1 MDKHG
6 QIDMLHGPIWNKL
19 PRFALPIAATA
30 ILEQLFNASDVAVVG
45 NFTGGFKTIAVA
57 AGESAQSEPEHQA
70 ESIDRV
76 EYWAAH
82 PEDSP
87 YEFVSAA
94 RHLAVVAESVAP
106 GGGMAAQE
114 SVMWCVLNRVDSAGF
129 PDTVAGVCT
138 QPYQWQ
144 GYSQSVQYSS
154 DTYTLAGSVLRRWYD
169 GETGNIPADSVFM
182 EVTEHGLKYRR
193 LFRDTESVKIYFV
206 GYGTPPDKA
215 LHST

>member
-1 MDKHG
+1 MK
-6 QIDMLHGPIWNKL
+6 KL
-19 PRFALPIAATA
+19 CALIVLA
-30 ILEQLFNASDVAVVG
+30 F
-45 NFTGGFKTIAVA
+45 AVA
-57 AGESAQSEPEHQA
+57 SFSGFACAGESAQSEPEHQA

-76 EYWAAH
+76 EYWAVH

-87 YEFVSAA
+87 YEFVSEA

-106 GGGMAAQE
+106 GGGMDAQE

-154 DTYTLAGSVLRRWYD
+154 DTYTLARSVLRRWYD
-169 GETGNIPADSVFM
+169 RETGNIPAGSVFM

>member
-1 MDKHG
+1 
-6 QIDMLHGPIWNKL
+6 MLHGPIWNKL

-87 YEFVSAA
+87 YEFVSEA
-94 RHLAVVAESVAP
+94 RHLAVVAESVAL

-138 QPYQWQ
+138 QSYQWQ

-154 DTYTLAGSVLRRWYD
+154 DTYTLARSVLRRWYD
-169 GETGNIPADSVFM
+169 GEMGNIPADSVFM

-193 LFRDTESVKIYFV
+193 LFRDTESVKIYFD

-215 LHST
+215 LRST

>member
-1 MDKHG
+1 M
-6 QIDMLHGPIWNKL
+6 
-19 PRFALPIAATA
+19 
-30 ILEQLFNASDVAVVG
+30 
-45 NFTGGFKTIAVA
+45 
-57 AGESAQSEPEHQA
+57 
-70 ESIDRV
+70 
-76 EYWAAH
+76 H

-87 YEFVSAA
+87 YEFVSEA

-114 SVMWCVLNRVDSAGF
+114 SVMWCVFNRVDSAGF
-129 PDTVAGVCT
+129 PDTVTGVCT

-154 DTYTLAGSVLRRWYD
+154 DTYTLARSVLRRWYD
-169 GETGNIPADSVFM
+169 GETGNIPAGSVFM

-193 LFRDTESVKIYFV
+193 LFRYTESVKIYFD

>member
-6 QIDMLHGPIWNKL
+6 QLDMLHGPIWNKL

-87 YEFVSAA
+87 YEFVSEA

-138 QPYQWQ
+138 QSYQWQ

-154 DTYTLAGSVLRRWYD
+154 DTYTLARSVLRRWYD
-169 GETGNIPADSVFM
+169 GEMGNIPADSVFM

-193 LFRDTESVKIYFV
+193 LFRDTESVKIYFD

-215 LHST
+215 LRST

>member
-45 NFTGGFKTIAVA
+45 NFTG
-57 AGESAQSEPEHQA
+57 
-70 ESIDRV
+70 
-76 EYWAAH
+76 
-82 PEDSP
+82 
-87 YEFVSAA
+87 
-94 RHLAVVAESVAP
+94 
-106 GGGMAAQE
+106 
-114 SVMWCVLNRVDSAGF
+114 
-129 PDTVAGVCT
+129 VCT

-154 DTYTLAGSVLRRWYD
+154 DTYTLARSVLRRWYD
-169 GETGNIPADSVFM
+169 GETGNIPAGSVFM

-193 LFRDTESVKIYFV
+193 LFRDTESVKIYFD

>member
-6 QIDMLHGPIWNKL
+6 QLDMLHVPIWNKL

-57 AGESAQSEPEHQA
+57 AGERAQSEPEHQA

-87 YEFVSAA
+87 YEFVSEA

-138 QPYQWQ
+138 Q
-144 GYSQSVQYSS
+144 
-154 DTYTLAGSVLRRWYD
+154 
-169 GETGNIPADSVFM
+169 
-182 EVTEHGLKYRR
+182 
-193 LFRDTESVKIYFV
+193 
-206 GYGTPPDKA
+206 
-215 LHST
+215 

>member
-6 QIDMLHGPIWNKL
+6 QLDMLHGPIWNKL

-87 YEFVSAA
+87 YEFVSEA

-129 PDTVAGVCT
+129 PDTVADVCT
-138 QPYQWQ
+138 QSYQWQ

-154 DTYTLAGSVLRRWYD
+154 DTYTLARSVLRRWYD
-169 GETGNIPADSVFM
+169 GETGNNPAVSVFM

-215 LHST
+215 LRST

>member
-1 MDKHG
+1 
-6 QIDMLHGPIWNKL
+6 MLHGPIWNKL

-154 DTYTLAGSVLRRWYD
+154 DTYTLARSVLRRWYD
-169 GETGNIPADSVFM
+169 GETGNIPAGSVFM